1 MLVYLLIFLIV
12 EILAVVSCKNK
23 ESSSKIKAAIFPIVI
38 VIILSV
44 FGGFRDLTIGTDVLV
59 YGANWFEVATN
70 FSSFSS
76 YVDYIQSSDIGY
88 LFINYIVSRFT
99 DDVHIF
105 LMILQLICNGLVV
118 ATLYRYRDKIPFWFS
133 LLVYLCIFYCRT
145 FNILR
150 QAVALSIVFYSIK
163 FLDEKHP
170 IKFVIAVLIASLF
183 HFTAIISL
191 IILLFRK
198 ICELNSRLQTLFVF
212 IIVTITFVIVFFIK
226 DIISILYSLGIVNFR
241 IYNYLYDF
249 ATGSIDITVIET
261 FFKLLMLL
269 LVLIQNK
276 KIKDDLKL
284 NNLLVLCAIV
294 DFVIYQIRSVIVYSD
309 RLSFYFGYFMMLIF
323 PQAAVSLKVK
333 DKDKLILN
341 TVFIVFL
348 LGFWYYK
355 FVYSGSCEVYP
366 YSSQILGI

>member
-1 MLVYLLIFLIV
+1 MLIYLLVFLIV
-12 EILAVVSCKNK
+12 EILAVLLCKNK
-23 ESSSKIKAAIFPIVI
+23 EPSNKKKAIVGSIII
-38 VIILSV
+38 VIILSI

-59 YGANWFEVATN
+59 YGANWFDVATG

-76 YVDYIQSSDIGY
+76 YVDYVQSSDVGY
-88 LFINYIVSRFT
+88 LFINYVVSRFT

-105 LMILQLICNGLVV
+105 LTILQLICNGLVV
-118 ATLYRYRDKIPFWFS
+118 ATLYKYRNKVPFWLS

-198 ICELNSRLQTLFVF
+198 ICQLNSRLQTLFV
-212 IIVTITFVIVFFIK
+212 IVIVAITFIVVFFIK
-226 DIISILYSLGIVNFR
+226 DIISILYSLGIVNLR

-249 ATGSIDITVIET
+249 STGSIDITVIET
-261 FFKLLMLL
+261 CFKLVMLL
-269 LVLIQNK
+269 LILMQNR
-276 KIKDDLKL
+276 KIKDNLEL

-323 PQAAVSLKVK
+323 PQAAVSLKAK
-333 DKDKLILN
+333 GRDKLVLN
-341 TVFIVFL
+341 AVFVVFL

-355 FVYSGSCEVYP
+355 FVHSGSCEVYP